1 MFLIFILQQ
10 LYSVTEGVSE
20 EKSLSAVNGRRI
32 GQSDSFA
39 PEVLAWCFRV
49 RYLKSQVR
57 VGLPGTRFPP
67 NVQLN
72 SSHGKPHSAPWVF
85 TLNFFQAKHVGIKP
99 AGLLLPTDGNADQN
113 VIEPPDADL
122 LFPLSLPGRRPLFG
136 KQPP

>member
-39 PEVLAWCFRV
+39 PEVLPGIFQV
-49 RYLKSQVR
+49 RYFKSQVP

-99 AGLLLPTDGNADQN
+99 AGLLLPNAGKGGQN
-113 VIEPPDADL
+113 LIEPPDAHL
-122 LFPLSLPGRRPLFG
+122 RFPLSPPGRR
-136 KQPP
+136 